1 MQQTNILFII
11 KTETREKDMNRAK
24 KLFEIEALA
33 ENLMK
38 KHKKLSL
45 LKLKILFFA
54 SIYENLSVSMI
65 IEKIGIKKS
74 NFALMSGELVNEGL
88 IEIAPAEIDRR
99 CRVLHLTE
107 KGRAELSSCEKEVE
121 ACLGASNPEVDRAL
135 DVLLE
140 FLNKR
145 V

>member
-1 MQQTNILFII
+1 MLF
-11 KTETREKDMNRAK
+11 RS
-24 KLFEIEALA
+24 KLFELEALA

-38 KHKKLSL
+38 QHKNLSL

-54 SIYENLSVSMI
+54 SVYENLSVSMI

-74 NFALMSGELVNEGL
+74 NFALMSSELEKEGL
-88 IEIAPAEIDRR
+88 ITIGPAEIDRR

-107 KGRAELSSCEKEVE
+107 KGKAELASCEREVE
-121 ACLGASNPEVDRAL
+121 KSLGGSNPEVDRAL
-135 DVLLE
+135 EVLTN

-145 V
+145 I

>member
-1 MQQTNILFII
+1 M
-11 KTETREKDMNRAK
+11 ERAR
-24 KLFEIEALA
+24 KLFELEALA

-38 KHKKLSL
+38 QHKNLSL

-54 SIYENLSVSMI
+54 SVYENLSVSMI

-74 NFALMSGELVNEGL
+74 NFALMSSELEKEGL
-88 IEIAPAEIDRR
+88 ITIGPAEIDRR

-107 KGRAELSSCEKEVE
+107 KGKAELGACESEVE
-121 ACLGASNPEVDRAL
+121 KSLGASNPEVDRAL
-135 DVLLE
+135 DVLTN

-145 V
+145 I